1 MNVLR
6 LLLPPGV
13 WRTLLPFTALA
24 LWSGLPEASTGL
36 SGHLLNFAIC
46 GLGLLPLAVA
56 LSHLVEQLVARLGAR
71 LGGLVSAMLG
81 NLVEFL
87 VAFNALTSGL
97 YPLVVMS
104 IAGSVVINCL
114 AVLGI
119 GIVIACRGRGSVAVN
134 PVNQELANQQLMI
147 SAILLAVPSVFYNKP
162 LNDALQG
169 NNSADSFSLYSSL
182 VAVLALLVY
191 GLALVFGSN
200 ETSQHP
206 AEDAGTKPPL
216 SEGGSLAPLLTA
228 LSGLTILVALV
239 SDRLVDALQ
248 QMVEGAHLSPLFV
261 GLFLLPLFG
270 CLPEA
275 LVAWRAARRRQISLI
290 MTSTVESSLQ
300 LLLFVLPLLVLCGLP
315 LNRHLHLGLP
325 PVALAALAI
334 AVVMIERITANHR
347 LNSYEGMQLLV
358 LFLVL
363 ALGALL
369 LISPTSVAAAVAL

>member
-1 MNVLR
+1 MISLR
-6 LLLPPGV
+6 LLLPPGS
-13 WRTLLPFTALA
+13 WRSLLPFTALA
-24 LWSGLPEASTGL
+24 LWSGLPHAFTGL
-36 SGHLLNFAIC
+36 GGHLLNFAIC

-119 GIVIACRGRGSVAVN
+119 GIVIACRGRQSVDVN
-134 PVNQELANQQLMI
+134 PVGQELVNQQLLI
-147 SAILLAVPSVFYNKP
+147 SAILLAVPSVFYNRP
-162 LNDALQG
+162 LSDALQG
-169 NNSADSFSLYSSL
+169 NNSADAFSLYSSL

-191 GLALVFGSN
+191 GLAIVFGGAEIEKESVQDP
-200 ETSQHP
+200 SP
-206 AEDAGTKPPL
+206 AAPVHRGVPL
-216 SEGGSLAPLLTA
+216 AQLLTA
-228 LSGLTILVALV
+228 LSGLTVLVALV
-239 SDRLVDALQ
+239 SDRLVESLQ
-248 QMVEGAHLSPLFV
+248 ELVEGVHLSPLFV

-275 LVAWRAARRRQISLI
+275 LVAWRAARRRQISLV

-325 PVALAALAI
+325 PVALAALAV

-363 ALGALL
+363 ALGSLL
-369 LISPTSVAAAVAL
+369 LISPTAVVPAL